1 MTVKGKS
8 SRLFTVLVFAMLAML
23 WGIMNASPAIANQA
37 CVSDAFLI
45 AGLDAEAE
53 ASTGNLARQ
62 IATENALEKAWQ
74 ILLNRLVIDGQDNN
88 ALQSVN
94 PSSLLLFTR
103 LDSETVLTSRY
114 IAKLD
119 YCFDRQMVRELFREN
134 NIAYAEL
141 LSDRIMVLPIFISGG
156 RATLWQQPNP
166 WKRSVESILPDHNGL
181 VQLAIPSGFAIERS
195 ITGQGIMDQRASS
208 LKKAVE
214 LDPAAMMLVSTARVT
229 LADNGIALV
238 VTGELYNRDGEKLA
252 DMEDSYLPMASAE
265 QLPEQLNQMAN
276 EMVMKI
282 EQVWRQANLVDL
294 NAQNVLRVSVGVIS
308 LDQWFSLLAKL
319 EGLSPVEQ
327 IDLRQLSADAA
338 VLDMT
343 LNGSREALDYAL
355 EQAGYRLDANPNAA
369 VGGYLLLADN

>member
-8 SRLFTVLVFAMLAML
+8 SRVLVVLAML
-23 WGIMNASPAIANQA
+23 CGMANLSPAVADQA

-45 AGLDAEAE
+45 SGLDVEAE
-53 ASTGNLARQ
+53 AGTGNLARQ
-62 IATENALEKAWQ
+62 IATESALAEAWQ
-74 ILLNRLVIDGQDNN
+74 TLLNRLVIDGQNN
-88 ALQSVN
+88 TALQTVD
-94 PSSLLLFTR
+94 PSTMLLFTR
-103 LDSETVLTSRY
+103 VDSETVLTTRY

-119 YCFDRQMVRELFREN
+119 YCFDRLMVRELFREN

-141 LSDRIMVLPIFISGG
+141 LSDRIMVLPVFVSGG

-166 WKRSVESILPDHNGL
+166 WKRAVENILPDHNGL

-195 ITGQGIMDQRASS
+195 ITGQGIMDQRTAS

-238 VTGELYNRDGEKLA
+238 VTGELYNRNGEKLA
-252 DMEDSYLPMASAE
+252 DIEDSYLPMVSAE
-265 QLPEQLNQMAN
+265 ELPEQLNRMAN
-276 EMVMKI
+276 EMVKNI
-282 EQVWRQANLVDL
+282 EYVWRQANLVDL
-294 NAQNVLRVSVGVIS
+294 NAQNVIRISVGVIS
-308 LDQWFSLLAKL
+308 LDQWFSLMAKL
-319 EGLSPVEQ
+319 EALSPIEQ

-338 VLDMT
+338 ILDMT

-355 EQAGYRLDANPNAA
+355 EQAGYRLDANPDSA
-369 VGGYLLLADN
+369 VGGYLLLVDN